1 MRIAAL
7 IGSVVLTG
15 ALVGCAHHNQPG
27 ATAPQANANPSA
39 GIAAGCPLAQ
49 LQKVH
54 ASVSDIDHGVAIT
67 FTGPKSER
75 DQLRDNVHSMADAND
90 KQGNAFAACPCGQSS
105 TATGVTEAMP
115 TMPAADSS
123 VKEIDTGAIL
133 KLTAKND
140 SQVDALRAAARDDVK
155 ALKSCLNEGGEPGR

>member
-15 ALVGCAHHNQPG
+15 ALVGCAEHNKAG
-27 ATAPQANANPSA
+27 ATAPQAYAPSA

-49 LQKVH
+49 LQNVH
-54 ASVSDIDHGVAIT
+54 ATVSDIDHGVAIT

-75 DQLRDNVHSMADAND
+75 DQLRDNVHAMADAND
-90 KQGNAFAACPCGQSS
+90 KHGSAFAACPCGR
-105 TATGVTEAMP
+105 TNPATGVMESMP
-115 TMPAADSS
+115 GPAADAT
-123 VKEIDTGAIL
+123 VKDIMTGAIL

-140 SQVDALRAAARDDVK
+140 SEVQTLRSTTRDNVIALD
-155 ALKSCLNEGGEPGR
+155 KSCLGAK

>member
-15 ALVGCAHHNQPG
+15 ALVGCAEHNQPG
-27 ATAPQANANPSA
+27 ATAPQGYAPSA
-39 GIAAGCPLAQ
+39 GIAAACPLAQ
-49 LQKVH
+49 LQNVH

-123 VKEIDTGAIL
+123 VKEIETGAIL

-155 ALKSCLNEGGEPGR
+155 ALKGCLNQGAEPGR